1 MEEEYDS
8 PEENLDEDEK
18 TDDVSVESPKRRA
31 TVLDTV
37 AADVPEADIL
47 SVVVCDPEER
57 ADNRGLTKW
66 IEYKTIT
73 EYSDGNQ
80 IEVFRR
86 YNHFLWLRQLLLE
99 EFKGIMVPPLPEK
112 KNLGRFEASFVER
125 RRRRLEQFLNR
136 LRVHPFL
143 KTANAFRVFL
153 NVQESDMFKQVLK
166 GDPTTYSERASSLYQ
181 SYRTSKQRLVHSV
194 SSDYEFT
201 EVDEECKKIK
211 NYGTNLETIAR
222 NLEQACFD
230 LDTDL
235 RANGDFWTRTAESL
249 EQMSQFESE
258 EGNEAAAAC
267 LLAFQE
273 TCERVA
279 ALSENPESQST
290 FTTIKL
296 RDLFDDISKYGR
308 AIKECCQ
315 GRDSLFYQCRAEQ
328 ATLAS
333 LQTNLETLENGKW
346 TYNRESRCAST
357 QESIEASQEKVEVVE
372 QELNEVSER
381 LQSEVHD
388 FQQTKPERIENQV
401 ARFADYQIEHLTE
414 MVRYWTDLRDRIS
427 QGEN

>member
-1 MEEEYDS
+1 MQ
-8 PEENLDEDEK
+8 EENVDINENVSDDEK
-18 TDDVSVESPKRRA
+18 TDVDVSSPKRRA
-31 TVLDTV
+31 TVIETV
-37 AADVPEADIL
+37 AEDIPDGEIV
-47 SVVVCDPEER
+47 SIVVCDPEER

-66 IEYKTIT
+66 IEYKVIC
-73 EYSDGNQ
+73 EHDDGQ
-80 IEVFRR
+80 QVEVFRR
-86 YNHFLWLRQLLLE
+86 YNHFCWLRKLLLDD
-99 EFKGIMVPPLPEK
+99 FKGIMVPPLPEK

-125 RRRRLEQFLNR
+125 RRRRLEQFLTR
-136 LRVHPFL
+136 LYKHPFL
-143 KTANAFRVFL
+143 KSANAFRVFL

-166 GDPTTYSERASSLYQ
+166 GDPTTYSERASKLYN
-181 SYRTSKQRLVHSV
+181 SYRTGKQRIVQSV
-194 SSDYEFT
+194 SSDYEVT

-211 NYGTNLETIAR
+211 SYGANLETIAR

-235 RANGDFWTRTAESL
+235 RANGDYWTRTAESL
-249 EQMSQFESE
+249 EQMSQFEQE

-308 AIKECCQ
+308 AIKECVE
-315 GRDSLFYQCRAEQ
+315 GRDGLFYQKKAEE

-333 LQTNLETLENGKW
+333 LQSNLNTLETGKW
-346 TYNRESRCAST
+346 TYNREGRSAAMKE
-357 QESIEASQEKVEVVE
+357 QIEKSEETVE
-372 QELNEVSER
+372 QVNKDLEEVTEK

-388 FQQTKPERIENQV
+388 FQQEKPSRIEEQV
-401 ARFADYQIEHLTE
+401 ARFANYQIEHLTE
-414 MVRYWTDLRDRIS
+414 MVRYWTDLKSRIS
-427 QGEN
+427 KEEN